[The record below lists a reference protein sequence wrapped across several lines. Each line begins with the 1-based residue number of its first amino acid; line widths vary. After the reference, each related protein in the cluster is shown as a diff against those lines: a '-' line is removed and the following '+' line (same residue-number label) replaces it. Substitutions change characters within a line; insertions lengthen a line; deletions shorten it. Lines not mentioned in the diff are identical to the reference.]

1 MPPKSKSS
9 SKQDGAIKGNKSKQS
24 KTTAPN
30 HFPVQWPPITALVP
44 VEDLVLTTLLKD
56 QILTISR
63 FWTSSLCKTYV
74 NFLSTLPFSTTP
86 SIPKRGEAVR
96 VNDRY
101 QIDDSEFAEL
111 LWSRT
116 ALKQIVEHPV
126 IDGKKLDDGEKRR
139 LWDGDVVGLNSNIRI
154 YRYTKGQ
161 FFDQH
166 CKLHTYHLRSN
177 CISHAESMKLTV
189 H

>member
-9 SKQDGAIKGNKSKQS
+9 SKQDGAVKGNKSKQS

-30 HFPVQWPPITALVP
+30 QAPVKWPPITALVP
-44 VEDLVLTTLLKD
+44 VEDLFITTLLKD

-63 FWTSSLCKTYV
+63 FWTSSLCKTYI

-86 SIPKRGEAVR
+86 STPKRGEAVR
-96 VNDRY
+96 VNDRF
-101 QIDDSEFAEL
+101 QIDDPEFAEL

-126 IDGKKLDDGEKRR
+126 IDGKELNGGETRR
-139 LWDGDVVGLNSNIRI
+139 LWNGDVIGLNSNIRI
-154 YRYTKGQ
+154 YRYSKGQ

-166 CKLHTYHLRSN
+166 GKLYTDRS
-177 CISHAESMKLTV
+177 I
-189 H
+189 